1 MKSIIFILFICS
13 TSALCIEEELKRAI
27 ASRDTQLIQQLVAR
41 HKQETTTRGSTV
53 QKIGREVLVRLYAAA
68 EQAEKDAKKDT
79 ETYANRHVAVL
90 IVQGGCCFTGAS
102 YHGFKLWQN
111 WASYQNWTE
120 TLIGCGLAAKGFY
133 DFYSALQN
141 TDAQIE
147 YERTQLITRCLKDL
161 EEPQSQIGTV
171 DVSDLEDTK

>member
-1 MKSIIFILFICS
+1 MKSTIFILFICS
-13 TSALCIEEELKRAI
+13 TSVLLCIEEDLTRAI
-27 ASRDTQLIQQLVAR
+27 AQRDTQLIQQLVAR
-41 HKQETTTRGSTV
+41 HKQETATRGSTV
-53 QKIGREVLVRLYAAA
+53 QKIGRDVLVRLYAAA
-68 EQAEKDAKKDT
+68 EQAEQNAKKDT

-90 IVQGGCCFTGAS
+90 IVQASCCLTGAS

-111 WASYQNWTE
+111 WNSYQNWTE

-141 TDAQIE
+141 TNAQRE
-147 YERTQLITRCLKDL
+147 YERTQLITRSIKDL
-161 EEPQSQIGTV
+161 EPKTAAGTV